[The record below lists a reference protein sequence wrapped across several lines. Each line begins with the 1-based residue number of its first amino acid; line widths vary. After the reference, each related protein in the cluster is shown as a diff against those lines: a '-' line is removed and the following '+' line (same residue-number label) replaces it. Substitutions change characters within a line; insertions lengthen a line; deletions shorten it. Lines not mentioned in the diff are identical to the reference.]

1 MNELMTTLS
10 PIVPELIVTITACV
24 VLVADAL
31 LSRAAAR
38 RWLPF
43 LTVVGLLAAL
53 ITPTGFVQIWQF
65 PSHVEK
71 TFGAATSVGQL
82 IVPNPAAGFI
92 QVDEFTNFF
101 RAVFILL
108 AIFGTVV
115 SPSYLERKRIPAAEY
130 YATVL
135 FSTLGAMTIVLST
148 DLITLFVG
156 LELMTIP
163 VYVLAGIQRRDKFA
177 NEAALKYFLLGA
189 FSSALLLYGF
199 AWLFGITGSTRYVDI
214 TVALTSISLSSGP
227 GVTALVGPTIIALA
241 LITVGLG
248 FKAAVVPF
256 HQWTPD
262 AYDGA
267 PTPATAFM
275 SVAPKAAAFAAI
287 LRVMVSALGPLA
299 LDWSTVFAVLAAITM
314 TGGNVVALAQT
325 NVKRMLAYS
334 SIAHTGYILAAVAA
348 ISAGPSAGAAVLFY
362 VFAYGLMNLGAFACL
377 LYFELEGTRGA
388 TLDELNGFSKRH
400 GLGAL
405 VFAVFLIS
413 LTGIPPTVGFVAK
426 FLVIQP
432 VLDAG
437 YAWLAVILALNAV
450 LAAFYYLRVVV
461 HIYMY
466 DAAAGAPAIIPSRLL
481 SVSLGVT
488 ALAVVLLGIV
498 PNSLYQWALDAARP
512 ILP

>member
-1 MNELMTTLS
+1 MNDLVQTLS
-10 PIVPELIVTITACV
+10 PIVPELIVTITAMAV
-24 VLVADAL
+24 IVADAL
-31 LSRAAAR
+31 LSRQAAR
-38 RWLPF
+38 NWLPAIV
-43 LTVVGLLAAL
+43 VVGLLAAL
-53 ITPTGFVQIWQF
+53 ITPTGFVQLWQY
-65 PSHVEK
+65 PSQVQTELVAHPVN
-71 TFGAATSVGQL
+71 A
-82 IVPNPAAGFI
+82 FI
-92 QVDEFTNFF
+92 QVDGFTNFF
-101 RAVFILL
+101 RAVFIVL
-108 AIFGTVV
+108 AMFGTLV
-115 SPSYLERKRIPAAEY
+115 SPAYLVRKQIPQGEF
-130 YATVL
+130 YATML
-135 FSTLGAMTIVLST
+135 FSTLGAMTIALAT

-156 LELMTIP
+156 IELMTIP
-163 VYVLAGIQRRDKFA
+163 VYVLAGIQRRDRYA

-189 FSSALLLYGF
+189 FSSALLVYGF
-199 AWLFGITGSTRYVDI
+199 AWLFGVTGSTRYVDI
-214 TVALTSISLSSGP
+214 TAALTSTGL
-227 GVTALVGPTIIALA
+227 ANGPTIIALA
-241 LITVGLG
+241 LITVGLA

-299 LDWSTVFAVLAAITM
+299 VDWSTVFALLAAITM
-314 TGGNVVALAQT
+314 TGGNIVALAQT

-348 ISAGPSAGAAVLFY
+348 VGAGPSAGGAVLFY
-362 VFAYGLMNLGAFACL
+362 LFAYGLMNLGAFACL
-377 LYFELEGTRGA
+377 LYIELEGTRGA
-388 TLDELNGFSKRH
+388 SLDELNGFAKRH

-461 HIYMY
+461 RMYMY
-466 DAAAGAPAIIPSRLL
+466 EPDANASPVLGSRSL
-481 SVSLGVT
+481 SLSLGI
-488 ALAVVLLGIV
+488 AAIAVIVLGIV
-498 PNSLYQWALDAARP
+498 PNSLYQWALDAAAP
-512 ILP
+512 ILPALTLH

>member
-1 MNELMTTLS
+1 MNELGTALS
-10 PIVPELIVTITACV
+10 PIWPELAVTLTAGV
-24 VLVADAL
+24 VIVADGL
-31 LSRAAAR
+31 LSRSRAR
-38 RWLPF
+38 TWLPL
-43 LTVVGLLAAL
+43 LTVIGLLAAL
-53 ITPTGFVQIWQF
+53 VVPTASGEFFNGFVR
-65 PSHVEK
+65 
-71 TFGAATSVGQL
+71 
-82 IVPNPAAGFI
+82 
-92 QVDEFTNFF
+92 VDGFTNFF
-101 RAVFILL
+101 RVLFILL
-108 AIFGTVV
+108 ALFGSVV
-115 SPSYLERKRIPAAEY
+115 APTYLFNKRVPPGEY

-135 FSTLGAMTIVLST
+135 FSTLGSMTIALST
-148 DLITLFVG
+148 DLITIFVG
-156 LELMTIP
+156 IELMTIP
-163 VYVLAGIQRRDKFA
+163 MYVLAGLQRRDRFS

-189 FSSALLLYGF
+189 FSSALLVYGF
-199 AWLFGITGSTRYVDI
+199 AWLFGITGSTRFTEI
-214 TVALTSISLSSGP
+214 AAALR
-227 GVTALVGPTIIALA
+227 VTGLANGATIIALS

-287 LRVMVSALGPLA
+287 LRVLVGGLGPLA
-299 LDWSTVFAVLAAITM
+299 VDWSTVFAVLAAITM

-348 ISAGPSAGAAVLFY
+348 ISAGASAGAAILFY
-362 VFAYGLMNLGAFACL
+362 VFAYGIMNLGAFACL
-377 LYFELEGTRGA
+377 IYIDLEGTRGA
-388 TLDELNGFSKRH
+388 TLDELNGFAKRH

-405 VFAVFLIS
+405 VFGVFLIS

-426 FLVIQP
+426 FFVIQP

-461 HIYMY
+461 HMYMY
-466 DAAAGAPAIIPSRLL
+466 EVDAAAPRLVRSRLL

-488 ALAVVLLGIV
+488 AVAVVVLGIV
-498 PNSLYQWALDAARP
+498 PNSLYQWALNASAP

>member
-1 MNELMTTLS
+1 MNQFLDTLA
-10 PIVPELIVTITACV
+10 PVAPELIVAITAFV
-24 VLVADAL
+24 VIVADAL
-31 LSRAAAR
+31 LARPAAR
-38 RWLPF
+38 LWLPT
-43 LTVVGLLAAL
+43 LTVAGLLLAVASPFVWSASVAQ
-53 ITPTGFVQIWQF
+53 TGQPPNTYFNGFV
-65 PSHVEK
+65 
-71 TFGAATSVGQL
+71 L
-82 IVPNPAAGFI
+82 
-92 QVDEFTNFF
+92 VDNFTTFF
-101 RAVFILL
+101 RVLFIVL

-115 SPSYLERKRIPAAEY
+115 APSYLAHKVIPAGEY
-130 YATVL
+130 YATLL
-135 FSTLGAMTIVLST
+135 FSTLGAMTIALST

-163 VYVLAGIQRRDKFA
+163 VYVLAGIQRRDRYA

-189 FSSALLLYGF
+189 FSSALLVYGF
-199 AWLFGITGSTRYVDI
+199 AWLFGVTGSTRYDHI
-214 TVALTSISLSSGP
+214 TAVLQLNGIGN
-227 GVTALVGPTIIALA
+227 GPTVIALS

-287 LRVMVSALGPLA
+287 LRVLVSGMGPLA
-299 LDWSTVFAVLAAITM
+299 LDWSSVFAVLAAFTM
-314 TGGNVVALAQT
+314 TAGNVVALVQT

-348 ISAGPSAGAAVLFY
+348 SAAGPSAGAAVLFY

-377 LYFELEGTRGA
+377 LYIDLEGTRGA
-388 TLDELNGFSKRH
+388 TLDELNGFARRH

-461 HIYMY
+461 HMYMY
-466 DAAAGAPAIIPSRLL
+466 DAESGAPALIPSRLL
-481 SVSLGVT
+481 SVSLGVS
-488 ALAVVLLGIV
+488 ALAVVVLGIV
-498 PNSLYQWALDAARP
+498 PNSLYQWALNAAGP

>member
-1 MNELMTTLS
+1 MNDLIQTLS
-10 PIVPELIVTITACV
+10 PIVPELIVTLTALV
-24 VLVADAL
+24 VIVADAL
-31 LSRAAAR
+31 LSRRAAR
-38 RWLPF
+38 NWLP
-43 LTVVGLLAAL
+43 LITVAGLLAAL
-53 ITPTGFVQIWQF
+53 ITPTGFVQLWQY
-65 PSHVEK
+65 PS
-71 TFGAATSVGQL
+71 QL
-82 IVPNPAAGFI
+82 QTELVVRPINAFI
-92 QVDEFTNFF
+92 QVDAFTNFF

-108 AIFGTVV
+108 AIFGTLV
-115 SPSYLERKRIPAAEY
+115 SPSYLVRKQIPQGEF
-130 YATVL
+130 YATML
-135 FSTLGAMTIVLST
+135 FSTLGAMTVVLAT

-156 LELMTIP
+156 IELMTIP
-163 VYVLAGIQRRDKFA
+163 VYVLAGIQRRDPYA

-199 AWLFGITGSTRYVDI
+199 AWLFGITGATRYVDI
-214 TVALTSISLSSGP
+214 TAALTASGLSN
-227 GVTALVGPTIIALA
+227 GPTIIALA
-241 LITVGLG
+241 LITVGLA

-299 LDWSTVFAVLAAITM
+299 LDWAAVFAVLAAITM
-314 TGGNVVALAQT
+314 TGGNIVALAQT

-348 ISAGPSAGAAVLFY
+348 VGAGPSAGGAVLFY
-362 VFAYGLMNLGAFACL
+362 LFAYGVMNLGAFASL
-377 LYFELEGTRGA
+377 LYMELEGTRGA
-388 TLDELNGFSKRH
+388 TLDELNGFAKRH
-400 GLGAL
+400 GLGAV
-405 VFAVFLIS
+405 VFAIFLIS

-461 HIYMY
+461 RMYMY
-466 DAAAGAPAIIPSRLL
+466 DADAAAPGLFPSRLL
-481 SVSLGVT
+481 SASLGIA
-488 ALAVVLLGIV
+488 ALAVVVLGIV
-498 PNSLYQWALDAARP
+498 PNSLYQWALDAAAP
-512 ILP
+512 ILPALTVR

>member
-1 MNELMTTLS
+1 MTLA
-10 PIVPELIVTITACV
+10 PIAPELIVSITAFV
-24 VLVADAL
+24 VIVADAL
-31 LSRAAAR
+31 LPRPAAR
-38 RWLPF
+38 VWLPGLAVLGLVLALVSPLVF
-43 LTVVGLLAAL
+43 LMPGPG
-53 ITPTGFVQIWQF
+53 TPTPLAGPSVVASGTYFNGFVN
-65 PSHVEK
+65 VD
-71 TFGAATSVGQL
+71 
-82 IVPNPAAGFI
+82 GF
-92 QVDEFTNFF
+92 TTFF
-101 RAVFILL
+101 RVLFILL
-108 AIFGTVV
+108 AIFGIVV
-115 SPSYLERKRIPAAEY
+115 APSYLAHKAIPAGEY
-130 YATVL
+130 YATLL
-135 FSTLGAMTIVLST
+135 FSTLGAMTIALST

-163 VYVLAGIQRRDKFA
+163 VYVLAGIQRRDRYA

-189 FSSALLLYGF
+189 FSSALLVYGF
-199 AWLFGITGSTRYVDI
+199 AWLFGVTGSTRYDHI
-214 TVALTSISLSSGP
+214 TAVLQLNGM
-227 GVTALVGPTIIALA
+227 GNGPTIIALS

-287 LRVMVSALGPLA
+287 LRVLVSGMGPLA
-299 LDWSTVFAVLAAITM
+299 LDWSSVFAVLAAFTM
-314 TGGNVVALAQT
+314 TAGNVVALVQT

-348 ISAGPSAGAAVLFY
+348 SAAGPSAGAAVLFY

-377 LYFELEGTRGA
+377 LYIDLEGTRGA
-388 TLDELNGFSKRH
+388 TLDELNGFARRH

-413 LTGIPPTVGFVAK
+413 LTGIPPTIGFVAK

-461 HIYMY
+461 HMYMY
-466 DAAAGAPAIIPSRLL
+466 DAETGAPALIPSRLL
-481 SVSLGVT
+481 SVSLGVS
-488 ALAVVLLGIV
+488 ALAVVVLGIV
-498 PNSLYQWALDAARP
+498 PNSLYQWALNAAGP

>member
-1 MNELMTTLS
+1 MNTNDLVAIAPEIIVTVTAAVVIVADSTLS
-10 PIVPELIVTITACV
+10 KQRARMWLPALTVLGL
-24 VLVADAL
+24 LVALIAPT
-31 LSRAAAR
+31 S
-38 RWLPF
+38 WSPF
-43 LTVVGLLAAL
+43 SGYAPLFPPGAGQYFNGYVNVDVF
-53 ITPTGFVQIWQF
+53 TG
-65 PSHVEK
+65 
-71 TFGAATSVGQL
+71 
-82 IVPNPAAGFI
+82 
-92 QVDEFTNFF
+92 FF
-101 RAVFILL
+101 RAVFLVL
-108 AIFGTVV
+108 AIFATLVA
-115 SPSYLERKRIPAAEY
+115 PAYLERKNIAAGEY
-130 YATVL
+130 YAILL
-135 FSTLGAMTIVLST
+135 FSTLGAMTIALST

-156 LELMTIP
+156 IELMTIP
-163 VYVLAGIQRRDKFA
+163 VYVLAGIQRRDRYS

-189 FSSALLLYGF
+189 FSSALLVYGF
-199 AWLFGITGSTRYVDI
+199 AWLFGITGSTRF
-214 TVALTSISLSSGP
+214 TEIS
-227 GVTALVGPTIIALA
+227 TALRTLGLANGQTIIALG

-287 LRVMVSALGPLA
+287 LRVLVSAMGPLMV
-299 LDWSTVFAVLAAITM
+299 DWSAVFAVLAALTM
-314 TGGNVVALAQT
+314 TAGNIVALVQT
-325 NVKRMLAYS
+325 NTKRMLAYS

-348 ISAGPSAGAAVLFY
+348 SAAGPQAGAAVLFY
-362 VFAYGLMNLGAFACL
+362 VFAYGVMNLGAFACL
-377 LYFELEGTRGA
+377 LYIDLEGTRGA
-388 TLDELNGFSKRH
+388 SLEELNGFARREP
-400 GLGAL
+400 LGAL
-405 VFAVFLIS
+405 VFAIFLIS

-466 DAAAGAPAIIPSRLL
+466 DAESGAPVLIPSRLL
-481 SVSLGVT
+481 SFSLGLS
-488 ALAVVLLGIV
+488 ALAVVVFGIV
-498 PNSLYQWALDAARP
+498 PNSLYQWALNAAAP

>member
-1 MNELMTTLS
+1 MNDVVRTIA
-10 PIVPELIVTITACV
+10 PIFPELLVTITACL
-24 VLVADAL
+24 VLVGDAS
-31 LSRAAAR
+31 LSRPHAR
-38 RWLPF
+38 AWLPII
-43 LTVVGLLAAL
+43 TVVGLLVAL
-53 ITPTGFVQIWQF
+53 FSSAYVSPLGLYFSGYVQID
-65 PSHVEK
+65 
-71 TFGAATSVGQL
+71 TFSL
-82 IVPNPAAGFI
+82 
-92 QVDEFTNFF
+92 FF
-101 RAVFILL
+101 RALFILL
-108 AIFGTVV
+108 AIFATLV
-115 SPSYLERKRIPAAEY
+115 SPTYLARRLVPEGEY
-130 YATVL
+130 YATIC
-135 FSTLGAMTIVLST
+135 FSTVGAMTIALST

-163 VYVLAGIQRRDKFA
+163 IYVLAGIQRRDRFS

-189 FSSALLLYGF
+189 FSSALLVYGF
-199 AWLFGITGSTRYVDI
+199 AWLFGVTGSTRFTDI
-214 TVALTSISLSSGP
+214 A
-227 GVTALVGPTIIALA
+227 GVLKTNGLGNGPTIVALS

-275 SVAPKAAAFAAI
+275 SVGPKAAAFAAI
-287 LRVMVSALGPLA
+287 LRVLVSGMGPLVA
-299 LDWSTVFAVLAAITM
+299 DWSMVFAVLAAITM
-314 TGGNVVALAQT
+314 TAGNVVALVQT
-325 NVKRMLAYS
+325 NAKRMLAYS

-348 ISAGPSAGAAVLFY
+348 VPAGPSAGAAVLFY

-377 LYFELEGTRGA
+377 LYLETEGTRGA
-388 TLDELNGFSKRH
+388 TLDELNGFAKREP
-400 GLGAL
+400 LGAL
-405 VFAVFLIS
+405 TFAVFLIS

-437 YAWLAVILALNAV
+437 YAWLAVVLALNAV

-466 DAAAGAPAIIPSRLL
+466 DAETGAPALVTPRLL
-481 SVSLGVT
+481 SFSLGLS
-488 ALAVVLLGIV
+488 AIAVVVLGIL
-498 PNSLYQWALDAARP
+498 PNSLYQWALQAAGP

>member
-1 MNELMTTLS
+1 MNGVLSTLA
-10 PIVPELIVTITACV
+10 PVFPEILVTLTACL
-24 VLVADAL
+24 VLVGDASL
-31 LSRAAAR
+31 DRRRARAY
-38 RWLPF
+38 LP
-43 LTVVGLLAAL
+43 LITTVGLLVAL
-53 ITPTGFVQIWQF
+53 FASTYVSPLGLYFGGFVQIDAF
-65 PSHVEK
+65 S
-71 TFGAATSVGQL
+71 
-82 IVPNPAAGFI
+82 
-92 QVDEFTNFF
+92 DFF

-108 AIFGTVV
+108 AVFATLVA
-115 SPSYLERKRIPAAEY
+115 PAYLARRLVPEGEY
-130 YATVL
+130 YATVC
-135 FSTLGAMTIVLST
+135 FSTVGAMTIALST

-163 VYVLAGIQRRDKFA
+163 IYVLAGIQRRDRYA

-189 FSSALLLYGF
+189 FSSALLVYGF
-199 AWLFGITGSTRYVDI
+199 AWLFGVTGSTRFVDI
-214 TVALTSISLSSGP
+214 ANVVKTSGLTN
-227 GVTALVGPTIIALA
+227 GPTIIALS

-287 LRVMVSALGPLA
+287 LRVLVSGMGPLVT
-299 LDWSTVFAVLAAITM
+299 DWSTVFAILAAITM
-314 TGGNVVALAQT
+314 TAGNIVALVQT
-325 NVKRMLAYS
+325 NTKRMLAYS

-348 ISAGPSAGAAVLFY
+348 APAGPSAGAAVLFY

-377 LYFELEGTRGA
+377 LYFDLEGTRGA
-388 TLDELNGFSKRH
+388 TLDELNGFAKREP
-400 GLGAL
+400 LGAL
-405 VFAVFLIS
+405 TFAVFLIS

-426 FLVIQP
+426 FFVIQP

-466 DAAAGAPAIIPSRLL
+466 DTETGAPALVSPKLL
-481 SVSLGVT
+481 SFSLGLS
-488 ALAVVLLGIV
+488 ALAVVVLGIL
-498 PNSLYQWALDAARP
+498 PNSLYEWALSAAAP